1 MNLDIKKMYQKYVI
15 LLALVFLIEC
25 KNPILYEI
33 STRPW
38 LFELSNK
45 YGKSITKLRD
55 IPLEE
60 FDYLKENGIEYVWMM
75 GVWKLGTYGLEFD
88 QKMDYSGVL
97 PGWTKDDVIG
107 SPYAISEYTCNPDI
121 GTDDDL
127 IWLREQLHSRN
138 MKLMLDFVPNHSA
151 VDAPTATS
159 NPKLYIRAPEG
170 KKDSKRYTDSGLA
183 YGKDPYFDPW
193 RDVIQWNYWEP
204 ETRKFMKDNLM
215 TVLSFADGAR
225 CDMAHL
231 MLNDVFGKTWAEE
244 LNAWGYSKPENE
256 FWEYAFK
263 EVKSKYPNAIIMA
276 EVYEDWEIKLLQELG
291 FTYTY
296 DKVLLDKLEGTS
308 YDVNDYIHYKT
319 EEYWSRTAHF
329 VENHDE
335 NRAVYNMGSIEKA
348 KAAGTIAATIGGMI
362 FMNHGQWSGL
372 RNKLDVHL
380 RRGADEME
388 DGGVKKYYQRI
399 MQIVQDPAFTG
410 PHYYFVYNM
419 SGQKKDDFVAYIREQ
434 DDSYYLVVVNYSD
447 NSGCANVPI
456 YNIEGSGDHVIHE
469 AVDDVEYIRNVDT
482 IKKEGLIVCLNAWQS
497 QIFKYNF

>member
-1 MNLDIKKMYQKYVI
+1 
-15 LLALVFLIEC
+15 
-25 KNPILYEI
+25 
-33 STRPW
+33 
-38 LFELSNK
+38 
-45 YGKSITKLRD
+45 
-55 IPLEE
+55 
-60 FDYLKENGIEYVWMM
+60 
-75 GVWKLGTYGLEFD
+75 
-88 QKMDYSGVL
+88 
-97 PGWTKDDVIG
+97 
-107 SPYAISEYTCNPDI
+107 
-121 GTDDDL
+121 
-127 IWLREQLHSRN
+127 
-138 MKLMLDFVPNHSA
+138 
-151 VDAPTATS
+151 
-159 NPKLYIRAPEG
+159 
-170 KKDSKRYTDSGLA
+170 
-183 YGKDPYFDPW
+183 
-193 RDVIQWNYWEP
+193 
-204 ETRKFMKDNLM
+204 MKDNLM
-215 TVLSFADGAR
+215 TVLSLADGAR

-434 DDSYYLVVVNYSD
+434 GDSYYLVVVNYSD